1 MTEISKNTQVPQC
14 DKTAVS
20 GSIPFFR
27 CPNCGDVIGHQG
39 EPIDINLVKKL
50 SDIELNSLNLLECYG
65 CLINVQEE
73 KSFIVTEDMARDAK
87 DMSMVGQRW
96 SF

>member
-1 MTEISKNTQVPQC
+1 MTELSKNTKVPQSC
-14 DKTAVS
+14 IAAVS

-65 CLINVQEE
+65 CYVNGQEE
-73 KSFIVTEDMARDAK
+73 KSFIVTEDMARDAG